1 MVSAWVRRVL
11 TVAQSMEKT
20 MSNEL
25 TNMNDFAVTR
35 TSKAGKTT
43 TRTALGVITSGN
55 ASERAKLGAAAIEFM
70 LKNSNYRHAM
80 REVQRVFPTSVLKK
94 SPLVL
99 VDGDVVFFRR
109 EFVEDG
115 AKRIELEQIG
125 SWVSANKAAMVT
137 IATIVERIAL
147 DAALAGKPLKG
158 EKAMYAGFLD
168 AFMQR
173 ETARQVAALAAAQQ
187 QEESVEA

>member
-1 MVSAWVRRVL
+1 
-11 TVAQSMEKT
+11 

-25 TNMNDFAVTR
+25 ALSGEFTVTR
-35 TSKAGKTT
+35 TSKAGKQT

-55 ASERAKLGAAAIEFM
+55 AKERAALGAAAIEHM
-70 LKNSNYRHAM
+70 LENGNFRHAM
-80 REVQRVFPTSVLKK
+80 REVQRVFPASVLKK

-99 VDGDVVFFRR
+99 VDGDTLFYRR

-115 AKRIELEQIG
+115 VKRIELEQVG
-125 SWVSANKAAMVT
+125 SWVAANKAAMIT
-137 IATIVERIAL
+137 MATIVERVAL

-168 AFMQR
+168 VFMQR
-173 ETARQVAALAAAQQ
+173 ETARQLAALEALQNDT
-187 QEESVEA
+187 VEA

>member
-1 MVSAWVRRVL
+1 
-11 TVAQSMEKT
+11 

-25 TNMNDFAVTR
+25 TLSGDFAVTR
-35 TSKAGKTT
+35 TSKSGKET

-55 ASERAKLGAAAIEFM
+55 AAERAKLGAATMEYM
-70 LKNSNYRHAM
+70 LKNSNFRHAM
-80 REVQRVFPTSVLKK
+80 REVQRVFPASVLKK

-99 VDGDVVFFRR
+99 VDGDTLFYRR

-115 AKRIELEQIG
+115 VKRIELEQLG
-125 SWVSANKAAMVT
+125 SWISANKAAMVT
-137 IATIVERIAL
+137 MATIIERIAL

-168 AFMQR
+168 TFMQR